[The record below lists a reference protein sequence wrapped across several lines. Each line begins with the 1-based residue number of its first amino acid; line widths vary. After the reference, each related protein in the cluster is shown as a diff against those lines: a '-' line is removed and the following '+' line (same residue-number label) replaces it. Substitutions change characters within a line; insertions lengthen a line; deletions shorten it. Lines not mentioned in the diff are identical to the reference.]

1 MADLEDYS
9 GRFSP
14 DFKLTD
20 LSKEALASQVV
31 EMGKFYLLIAGQW
44 YNLCRDKLG
53 QEMADELHF
62 QFWEELGEKWEC
74 YEPRLAVQI
83 WSRDVAAVL
92 KQLQCD
98 GGLLVGEM
106 RCELVNNDPNHGIL
120 TMVRCLA
127 LEYFERHADIKLLE
141 STCAI
146 DCFSIPRYV
155 KRFHPDLTAR
165 CLKIPPR
172 KSKDEIACQWEIF
185 MDPTHSS
192 CVGEGLPEWA
202 KEAQRKA
209 DLDYV

>member
-1 MADLEDYS
+1 MVDLEDYS
-9 GRFSP
+9 GKFNP

-20 LSKEALASQVV
+20 LSKEALAKQVV

-44 YNLCRDKLG
+44 YNLLRDKLG
-53 QEMADELHF
+53 QEMVDELHW
-62 QFWEELGEKWEC
+62 QFWEEIGEKWEC
-74 YEPRLAVQI
+74 YEPRLAVQN
-83 WSRDVAAVL
+83 WSRDVAGVL
-92 KQLQCD
+92 KQVQCD
-98 GGLLVGEM
+98 GGLLVGEVKG
-106 RCELVNNDPNHGIL
+106 ELVNNDPNHGIL
-120 TMVRCLA
+120 TIVRCLA
-127 LEYFERHADIKLLE
+127 LEYFERHADVKLLE

-146 DCFSIPRYV
+146 DCFSFPRYV
-155 KRFHPDLTAR
+155 KRFHPDLTVR

-172 KSKDEIACQWEIF
+172 KSKDEVACQWEIF